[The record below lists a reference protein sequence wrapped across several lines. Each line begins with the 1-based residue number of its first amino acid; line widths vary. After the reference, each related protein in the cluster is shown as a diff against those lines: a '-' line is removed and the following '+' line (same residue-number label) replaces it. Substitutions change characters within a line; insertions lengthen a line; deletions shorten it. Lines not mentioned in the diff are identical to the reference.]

1 VEGTARGIFLDGLSK
16 TKKIIDKDSLSL
28 GRESK
33 QMLQEYEVAV
43 LDISETTGHLTQYL
57 VENIYIYAIR

>member
-1 VEGTARGIFLDGLSK
+1 MDGLSK